1 MAKLTSKNT
10 KLEYNSGT
18 DVAKVWVEIPDVKTF
33 PALIGDVD
41 EVDTSVVTGDK
52 TSGEGQASVESPV
65 FKFAYSGQGVGT
77 NFLLLN
83 TTIGSGV
90 KKSFRI
96 RYPDGSGYGFDATCR
111 VKDEG
116 FDGGSAPLE
125 FSAKFFISSLVV
137 PFATTI

>member
-10 KLEYNSGT
+10 KLQYNSGT
-18 DVAKVWVEIPDVKTF
+18 DVAPVWTEIPDVRTF
-33 PALIGDVD
+33 PSLIGDID

-65 FKFAYSGQGVGT
+65 FKFAYSGQGAGT

-83 TTIGSGV
+83 TTIGPGV
-90 KKSFRI
+90 TKPYRI
-96 RYPDGSGYGFDATCR
+96 LYVDGSGFGFSATCR

-116 FDGGSAPLE
+116 FDGGSAPVD

-137 PFATTI
+137 PFATST

>member
-10 KLEYNSGT
+10 KLQYDSSATEVPT
-18 DVAKVWVEIPDVKTF
+18 WVEIPDVKTF

-65 FKFAYSGQGVGT
+65 FKFAYSGQGAGT

-90 KKSFRI
+90 TKKFRI
-96 RYPDGSGYGFDATCR
+96 LYPDGSGFNFSATCR

-137 PFATTI
+137 PFATST